1 MMHILASCNQLAI
14 VFLLFTEWAFVCMQK
29 LQRVDTGVIAPPPPS
44 APALPPSAPAL
55 PPPSASAPPSASFDE
70 VDELEKQL
78 VKAKRIAELKR
89 ELAEAQEDPPP
100 RSTWF

>member
-1 MMHILASCNQLAI
+1 MGVC
-14 VFLLFTEWAFVCMQK
+14 VFLCIQK
-29 LQRVDTGVIAPPPPS
+29 LQRVDTGTMSPPPPS

>member
-1 MMHILASCNQLAI
+1 MGIC
-14 VFLLFTEWAFVCMQK
+14 VFLCMQK
-29 LQRVDTGVIAPPPPS
+29 LQRVDTGVIAPAPPPS
-44 APALPPSAPAL
+44 APASSPSPAPP
-55 PPPSASAPPSASFDE
+55 SAPPSASLDE